1 MKYLILLTQLLLLL
15 FTAVENKIPNVSN
28 LVKKP
33 DYNMKISET
42 ENNIAK
48 DHVHNKYITTQEFNK
63 LTSEDFTGRLAQ
75 PGLPSK
81 SDINFKKKI
90 F

>member
-33 DYNMKISET
+33 DYNIKISET

-48 DHVHNKYITTQEFNK
+48 DHVHNKYITTQD

>member
-1 MKYLILLTQLLLLL
+1 
-15 FTAVENKIPNVSN
+15 
-28 LVKKP
+28 
-33 DYNMKISET
+33 MKISET